1 MRRHISEGSKL
12 AATLVAKRDISFFGV
27 GKLSMDKKAKK
38 RLDIVR
44 KRLQKL
50 RLQLSGAR
58 TQDDEPGEVERLESE
73 IATLEQEAE
82 KLKSS

>member
-1 MRRHISEGSKL
+1 
-12 AATLVAKRDISFFGV
+12 VASGTFFSD
-27 GKLSMDKKAKK
+27 KYSMDKKTKK

-44 KRLQKL
+44 KTLQKL
-50 RLQLSGAR
+50 RLQLSGTR
-58 TQDDEPGEVERLESE
+58 QQDDEPGELERLESE

>member
-1 MRRHISEGSKL
+1 
-12 AATLVAKRDISFFGV
+12 
-27 GKLSMDKKAKK
+27 MDKKTKK

-44 KRLQKL
+44 KTLQKL
-50 RLQLSGAR
+50 RLQLSGTR
-58 TQDDEPGEVERLESE
+58 KQDDEPGELERLKSE

>member
-1 MRRHISEGSKL
+1 
-12 AATLVAKRDISFFGV
+12 VASGTFFSD
-27 GKLSMDKKAKK
+27 KYSMDKKTKK

-44 KRLQKL
+44 KTLQKL
-50 RLQLSGAR
+50 RLQLSGTR
-58 TQDDEPGEVERLESE
+58 KQDDEPGELERLESE

>member
-1 MRRHISEGSKL
+1 
-12 AATLVAKRDISFFGV
+12 
-27 GKLSMDKKAKK
+27 MDKKTKK

-44 KRLQKL
+44 KTLQKL

-58 TQDDEPGEVERLESE
+58 KQDDEPGEVERLESE

-82 KLKSS
+82 KLKSY

>member
-1 MRRHISEGSKL
+1 
-12 AATLVAKRDISFFGV
+12 FFSD
-27 GKLSMDKKAKK
+27 KYSMDKKTKK

-44 KRLQKL
+44 KTLQKL

-58 TQDDEPGEVERLESE
+58 QQDDEPGEVERLESE